1 MTAANNGMKGKD
13 SIGICGGTITIDAQN
28 DGLKATKADDP
39 EQGWIAIS
47 GGTLNI
53 TAKGDGIQAETDC
66 YIDGGTLNVTT
77 TGEIAVSTSDDQPF
91 GGGGFGG
98 RFDNGQSPF
107 DGQTPPQGGNRP
119 DGAAP
124 MEKPD
129 DATGSQPAET
139 APAVTTTTTTTN
151 TEATTDTDTNT
162 TAAEDASSKGIKA
175 GNALTIT
182 GGTIQANTTDHCM
195 HSGGAFTCSGGTL
208 ELSSSM
214 AMGISSHGDLEIT
227 DGSITIDQ
235 ATEGIESKADMN
247 LAGGTIRI
255 LQATDD
261 GLNTGGGTGMGMGVP
276 MGQPDEN
283 QPGDPSAT
291 TAADETTT
299 TETTTTTTTLSSTD
313 TATDAAEESHE
324 LTISGGTIYI
334 CADGDGIDSNGSI
347 TMTGGTVFVSGPV
360 SGGDGAIDFETDM
373 TMTGGSI
380 LALSSR
386 GMMEY
391 PSTQHYYTTS
401 ISANAGDFIAVC
413 DADGNVLMGMQ
424 TQKAVSDV
432 VYYGDQ
438 MDNCQLIVDGTYS
451 GTLSDD
457 GTATDGTVS
466 GGTAADSFQLTD
478 GSEQSS
484 APGNFGGKGG
494 TPPNN
499 GEMPTFSDG
508 EQPEPPQGE
517 FGKGQQNGE
526 NGAPTPLQGSQSSE
540 NTTA

>member
-1 MTAANNGMKGKD
+1 M
-13 SIGICGGTITIDAQN
+13 
-28 DGLKATKADDP
+28 
-39 EQGWIAIS
+39 
-47 GGTLNI
+47 
-53 TAKGDGIQAETDC
+53 AK
-66 YIDGGTLNVTT
+66 
-77 TGEIAVSTSDDQPF
+77 
-91 GGGGFGG
+91 
-98 RFDNGQSPF
+98 
-107 DGQTPPQGGNRP
+107 
-119 DGAAP
+119 
-124 MEKPD
+124 
-129 DATGSQPAET
+129 
-139 APAVTTTTTTTN
+139 
-151 TEATTDTDTNT
+151 
-162 TAAEDASSKGIKA
+162 
-175 GNALTIT
+175 
-182 GGTIQANTTDHCM
+182 
-195 HSGGAFTCSGGTL
+195 
-208 ELSSSM
+208 
-214 AMGISSHGDLEIT
+214 GISSHGDFAIT

-255 LQATDD
+255 LQATND
-261 GLNTGGGTGMGMGVP
+261 GLNTGGGTGMGMGFP
-276 MGQPDEN
+276 MRQPDGN

-291 TAADETTT
+291 TTTADETTT
-299 TETTTTTTTLSSTD
+299 TD
-313 TATDAAEESHE
+313 TATESHE

-391 PSTQHYYTTS
+391 PSTQYYYTTS

-424 TQKAVSDV
+424 TQKMVSDV

-466 GGTAADSFQLTD
+466 GGTVADSFQLTD

-484 APGNFGGKGG
+484 TPGNFGRKGG

-499 GEMPTFSDG
+499 GEMPTFADG
-508 EQPEPPQGE
+508 EQPKPPQGE
-517 FGKGQQNGE
+517 FGKGQQGGG
-526 NGAPTPLQGSQSSE
+526 NGAPTPPQGGQPSE
-540 NTTA
+540 NTAA